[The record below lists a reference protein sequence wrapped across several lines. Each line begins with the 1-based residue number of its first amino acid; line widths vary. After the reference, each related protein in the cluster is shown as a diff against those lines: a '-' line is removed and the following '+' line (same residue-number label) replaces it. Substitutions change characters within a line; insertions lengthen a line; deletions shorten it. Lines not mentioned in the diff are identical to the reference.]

1 LLLAIDTSAGTSA
14 AIFQNECLA
23 SISFEDQFGHAENIG
38 EAINRS
44 LLEASV
50 TPKELT
56 AVAVGRGPAP
66 YTGLRVGM
74 AAATALSKT
83 LAIPLF
89 GVITLDAIAHGSS
102 AKRLLVITDAK
113 RRELF
118 GATYLSGRR
127 HSGPTLLTEVD
138 LDSYQDYEILRGV
151 CDATT
156 VGGFAISNLSKPELI
171 SDITPLYLRS
181 PDVTPGPG
189 KRVSG

>member
-1 LLLAIDTSAGTSA
+1 
-14 AIFQNECLA
+14 
-23 SISFEDQFGHAENIG
+23 
-38 EAINRS
+38 
-44 LLEASV
+44 
-50 TPKELT
+50 
-56 AVAVGRGPAP
+56 
-66 YTGLRVGM
+66 M